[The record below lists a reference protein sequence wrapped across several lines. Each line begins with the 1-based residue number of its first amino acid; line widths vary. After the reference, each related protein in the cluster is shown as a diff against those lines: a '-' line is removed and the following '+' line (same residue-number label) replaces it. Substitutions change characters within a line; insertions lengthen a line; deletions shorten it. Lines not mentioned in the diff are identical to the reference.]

1 VARGGAAGCGAAC
14 RAVWSLSAAL
24 PALSPAAAMGPAST
38 ALQGLMAAAEG
49 RGPKAI
55 LLASCAALLLAQHP
69 LAALAAPTAASTT
82 TATAAAAAAAAAAP
96 ASGGEA
102 AAVEA
107 AAAGEVAPRLAAA
120 VRALSAWLLL
130 GGTEGSEGLCRMAGS
145 ALRAVGRSAA
155 LGGAFM
161 SGSPNPSPSPS
172 PSPNPNANPKPIP
185 SPSPSPNPSPNP
197 NPNSS
202 QVARLCS
209 SSFSSGYRPRS
220 RRRLLSRPCST
231 FTQRSA
237 PPSEPARRAARW
249 TSTPARRR
257 SRHCCATRSSG
268 GPTFWRSAEQGGR

>member
-1 VARGGAAGCGAAC
+1 MARGGAAGCGAAC
-14 RAVWSLSAAL
+14 RAVWALSAAL
-24 PALSPAAAMGPAST
+24 AALSPAAAMGPAST

-82 TATAAAAAAAAAAP
+82 TTAAAAATP

-130 GGTEGSEGLCRMAGS
+130 GGTEGSEGLCRMAGA

-161 SGSPNPSPSPS
+161 SGSPP
-172 PSPNPNANPKPIP
+172 
-185 SPSPSPNPSPNP
+185 
-197 NPNSS
+197 
-202 QVARLCS
+202 
-209 SSFSSGYRPRS
+209 
-220 RRRLLSRPCST
+220 LLQQLLLGLPASL
-231 FTQRSA
+231 QA
-237 PPSEPARRAARW
+237 PAAEPAVLDLHAALGATIGACAARG
-249 TSTPARRR
+249 ALDE
-257 SRHCCATRSSG
+257 HAT
-268 GPTFWRSAEQGGR
+268 TQALEA

>member
-1 VARGGAAGCGAAC
+1 MARGGAAGCGAAC
-14 RAVWSLSAAL
+14 RAVWALSAAL

-82 TATAAAAAAAAAAP
+82 PAAAAAAAATP

-130 GGTEGSEGLCRMAGS
+130 GGTEGSEGLCRMAGA

-161 SGSPNPSPSPS
+161 SGSPP
-172 PSPNPNANPKPIP
+172 
-185 SPSPSPNPSPNP
+185 
-197 NPNSS
+197 
-202 QVARLCS
+202 
-209 SSFSSGYRPRS
+209 
-220 RRRLLSRPCST
+220 LLQQLLLGLPASL
-231 FTQRSA
+231 QA
-237 PPSEPARRAARW
+237 PAAEPAVLDLHAALGATIGACAARG
-249 TSTPARRR
+249 ALDE
-257 SRHCCATRSSG
+257 HATTQALEAY
-268 GPTFWRSAEQGGR
+268 P